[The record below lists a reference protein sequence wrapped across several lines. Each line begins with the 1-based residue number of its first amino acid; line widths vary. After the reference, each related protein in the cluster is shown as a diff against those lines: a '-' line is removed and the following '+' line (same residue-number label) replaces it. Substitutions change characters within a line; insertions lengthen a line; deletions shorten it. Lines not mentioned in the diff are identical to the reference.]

1 MTTVP
6 IIRPCQVNDL
16 SVVMELLHQLEEVA
30 PAQSDLKLVRLRD
43 LFTEMKERPEIYL
56 NLVCEIDGQVVGFL
70 SMIFYRT
77 FFHRGG
83 TALVNELIVDQQRRG
98 AGLGQLLMQTAITEA
113 LARDMDEIEVGT
125 EEDNTAAQA
134 FYAQAG
140 LNERYVLLGMEFETE
155 E

>member
-1 MTTVP
+1 MTP
-6 IIRPCQVNDL
+6 IVRPCELKDL
-16 SVVMELLHQLEEVA
+16 PAVLGLLTQLEEVA
-30 PAQSDLKLVRLRD
+30 HAQSDLKLERLRE
-43 LFTEMKERPEIYL
+43 LFVEMAERPEIYL
-56 NLVCEIDGQVVGFL
+56 NLVCEADGQVAGFL

-83 TALVNELIVDQQRRG
+83 TALVNELVVDGQQRG
-98 AGLGQLLMQTAITEA
+98 LGLGQLLMQTAITEA

-125 EEDNTAAQA
+125 EEDNQAAQA
-134 FYAQAG
+134 FYSRAG

>member
-1 MTTVP
+1 M
-6 IIRPCQVNDL
+6 
-16 SVVMELLHQLEEVA
+16 A
-30 PAQSDLKLVRLRD
+30 
-43 LFTEMKERPEIYL
+43 
-56 NLVCEIDGQVVGFL
+56 GFL

-83 TALVNELIVDQQRRG
+83 TALVNELVVDGQQRG
-98 AGLGQLLMQTAITEA
+98 LGLGQLLMQTAITEA

-125 EEDNTAAQA
+125 EEDNQAVQA
-134 FYAQAG
+134 FYSRAG